1 MSNYDNN
8 NQIAIWGND
17 KREKDTHPH
26 FKGKGTIDGVD
37 YYVSAWRRSEDAKP
51 NAPALKL
58 SLTKVSD
65 VKDRAVNS
73 IQAQASTNHRGN
85 AYAPAQTSNPTPG
98 FEDDLDEQIP
108 F

>member
-8 NQIAIWGND
+8 DQIAIWGND
-17 KREKDTHPH
+17 KRQKDTHPH

-37 YYVSAWRRSEDAKP
+37 YYVSAWKRSEDSNP

-65 VKDRAVNS
+65 VKDQSVNN
-73 IQAQASTNHRGN
+73 IKNEMAS
-85 AYAPAQTSNPTPG
+85 APQSG
-98 FEDDLDEQIP
+98 IKDDDIP